1 MAELESVERD
11 AGTAEAARAIAG
23 WIVVG
28 LAVALCY
35 YLGGLLGLSLA
46 LVRGQVTPF
55 WPSSGIAVVSLL
67 LFGRRAVPGILLG
80 AAAVNAAFGPTA
92 IAVAGITAGNTLAP
106 LLAWKLL
113 TWAGFRPRLER
124 LRDAVTLITLGALGS
139 MVVSAVIGSGV
150 LGFAGAIEGRQ
161 VWSTALVWWAGDATG
176 VLVVAP
182 VLLAGHALWR
192 APRRLAPARRLVE
205 AAGLLVAIGVVAAG
219 IANGQVPVLI
229 LAFPFLVWG
238 AWRFGITAAAPCT
251 LILSVAATMAA
262 VASRGPFSDL
272 GLAQRV
278 VILQVFNGSAALTML
293 LLAAAAAEQR
303 GARQAVELAGRVLE
317 TRVRERTAE
326 LARTVERLERSENRF
341 TEAQRVGHVG
351 SWERDLV
358 TGRIRWSDEM
368 YRLQGLPP
376 QSAEID
382 YAAFLEQVHPDDRH
396 AVMSSNEQALR
407 DHRSFESDFRV
418 VWPDR
423 TVHWLRR
430 RGTVVVG
437 ESGTPVRM
445 IGTAQDITA
454 AKLAE
459 DALRRSEEKTRT
471 LLASITD
478 AIVGVDGSGRI
489 ALVND
494 RTVELFGY
502 SERDLTGRPVEL
514 LLPGRF
520 RAAHEGH
527 REGYLTAPQ
536 ARPMGV
542 GLDLVGRRKDGTEFP
557 ADIALR
563 PLTTAGPGYG
573 GTLVVA
579 AVRDVTERRRA
590 ERAAQEL
597 RETRL
602 RRRQALEINDTVV
615 QGLTT
620 AVYALERGHLPNTM
634 RTLRGTLGTAR
645 QMMHNLLGEN
655 VRITAGELIRDTPAT
670 LPSTGEHELAPPLPR
685 PFDTARRVRIVLADD
700 SSEIRL
706 ALRSFVGSL
715 SGVDIVGEAADGEEA
730 IHVVTERH
738 PDVLLLDLAMP
749 VLDGLQALPRIR
761 RACPVTKIIVLSGYG
776 RDQMAKQ
783 SLELGAVA
791 FVEKG
796 GSLRHL
802 ADLLTELFPDT
813 IGSDTGMPDDDLDS
827 PPTSAEDD
835 IVAIYAHELRTPIAA
850 AGSMVEL
857 LRERIDRLP
866 SPTVNDLLAATAR
879 SLRQADLLLRAVTDA
894 RKLGEGELDLALEP
908 TDVGSLLHTILGELG
923 ELTRDHPVTSEIPA
937 GIVTGL
943 DPLRIRQAF
952 SNLVSNAVKF
962 SRRGAPIEVALIE
975 LEDTVEIAVTDH
987 GPGVPPPHQDRL
999 FGKFARF
1006 GPDAGIGLGLYI
1018 CRQISREHGGDTV
1031 LADTGPGGT
1040 TFALSLPRFID

>member
-11 AGTAEAARAIAG
+11 AGTTEASRTIVG
-23 WIVVG
+23 WIVVS

-46 LVRGQVTPF
+46 LVRGQVTPL
-55 WPSSGIAVVSLL
+55 WPPSGIAVVSLL

-80 AAAVNAAFGPTA
+80 AAAVHAALGPSV
-92 IAVAGITAGNTLAP
+92 IAVVGITAGNTLAP

-113 TWAGFRPRLER
+113 TWTDFRPRLER
-124 LRDAVTLITLGALGS
+124 LRDALGLITLGALGS
-139 MVVSAVIGSGV
+139 MAVSAVIGSSV
-150 LGFAGAIEGRQ
+150 LVFAGAIEGRH

-192 APRRLAPARRLVE
+192 APRRIAAPRRLAE
-205 AAGLLVAIGVVAAG
+205 ATGLLVATGVVALG

-238 AWRFGITAAAPCT
+238 AWRFGITTGAPCT
-251 LILSVAATMAA
+251 LILSVAATVAA
-262 VASRGPFSDL
+262 VASRGPFADL
-272 GLAQRV
+272 GLAHRIL
-278 VILQVFNGSAALTML
+278 ILQVFNGSAVLTML
-293 LLAAAAAEQR
+293 LLATAAAEQR
-303 GARQAVELAGRVLE
+303 RARQAVELAGRALE

-351 SWERDLV
+351 SWERDLG
-358 TGRIRWSDEM
+358 TNKFIWSDEL
-368 YRLQGLPP
+368 YRLHGLPP

-382 YAAFLEQVHPDDRH
+382 HASFLELVHPDDRH
-396 AVMSSNEQALR
+396 AVMSLNVRALR
-407 DHRSFESDFRV
+407 DHRAFESYFRV

-423 TVHWLRR
+423 TVRWLHR
-430 RGTVVVG
+430 RGTVVVD
-437 ESGTPVRM
+437 ESGRPVRM
-445 IGTAQDITA
+445 IGTAQDVTA
-454 AKLAE
+454 TKLAE
-459 DALRRSEEKTRT
+459 EALRRSEEKTQT
-471 LLASITD
+471 LLSSITD

-494 RTVELFGY
+494 RTEELFGY
-502 SERDLTGRPVEL
+502 SERELTGRPAEL
-514 LLPGRF
+514 LLPGRL

-527 REGYLTAPQ
+527 REAYMAAPE

-563 PLTTAGPGYG
+563 PLTTAGPSYG

-579 AVRDVTERRRA
+579 TVRDVTERRRA
-590 ERAAQEL
+590 ERTAQEL

-655 VRITAGELIRDTPAT
+655 ARITAGELIRETPAT
-670 LPSTGEHELAPPLPR
+670 LPHEFAPPLPR
-685 PFDTARRVRIVLADD
+685 SADTARRVRIVLADD

-706 ALRSFVGSL
+706 ALRSFFGSMP
-715 SGVDIVGEAADGEEA
+715 GVDIVGEAADGEEA
-730 IHVVTERH
+730 IRVVAERC
-738 PDVLLLDLAMP
+738 PDALLLDLAMP

-761 RACPVTKIIVLSGYG
+761 RACPTTKIIVLSGYG
-776 RDQMAKQ
+776 RDQVAKQ

-802 ADLLTELFPDT
+802 ADLLTELFPDA
-813 IGSDTGMPDDDLDS
+813 IGSDTGMPDDDLDT

-835 IVAIYAHELRTPIAA
+835 IVAAYAHELRTPLAA
-850 AGSMVEL
+850 ATSIVEL
-857 LRERIDRLP
+857 LRERIDRMP
-866 SPTVNDLLAATAR
+866 SSTVNDLLAATAR

-894 RKLGEGELDLALEP
+894 RQLGEGELDLVLEP
-908 TDVGSLLHTILGELG
+908 TDVGSLLHTILGELS
-923 ELTRDHPVTSEIPA
+923 ELTSDHPVTSDIPA

-943 DPLRIRQAF
+943 DPLRLRQAF
-952 SNLVSNAVKF
+952 SNLIANAVKF
-962 SRRGAPIEVALIE
+962 SRRGAPIEVALTE

-987 GPGVPPPHQDRL
+987 GPGIPAQYQDRL

-1018 CRQISREHGGDTV
+1018 CRQIAREHGGDTV
-1031 LADTGPGGT
+1031 LAGTGPSGT
-1040 TFALSLPRFID
+1040 TFVLSLPLFID

>member
-1 MAELESVERD
+1 MAELEPVAHD
-11 AGTAEAARAIAG
+11 AGTAEASRAILR

-28 LAVALCY
+28 FAVASCY
-35 YLGGLLGLSLA
+35 YLSGLLGLSLA
-46 LVRGQVTPF
+46 LVRGQVTPL
-55 WPSSGIAVVSLL
+55 WPPSGIAVVSLL

-80 AAAVNAAFGPTA
+80 AVAVNAAFGPTV

-113 TWAGFRPRLER
+113 TWTDFQPRLVR
-124 LRDAVTLITLGALGS
+124 LRDALGLITLGALGS
-139 MVVSAVIGSGV
+139 MVVSAVIGSGT
-150 LGFAGAIEGRQ
+150 LGLAGAIEGRH

-192 APRRLAPARRLVE
+192 APRRIASARRLAE
-205 AAGLLVAIGVVAAG
+205 AIGLVVATGVVAFG
-219 IANGQVPVLI
+219 IANGDVPVLI
-229 LAFPFLVWG
+229 LAFPFLAWS
-238 AWRFGITAAAPCT
+238 AWRFGIAAAAPYT
-251 LILSVAATMAA
+251 LVVSVATTMAA
-262 VASRGPFSDL
+262 VASRGPFTDV
-272 GLAQRV
+272 GLAERMLA
-278 VILQVFNGSAALTML
+278 LQVFNGSSALTML

-303 GARQAVELAGRVLE
+303 KARQAVELAGRVLE

-326 LARTVERLERSENRF
+326 LARTVARLERSENRF

-351 SWERDLV
+351 SWERDLRTDEIV
-358 TGRIRWSDEM
+358 WSDEM

-382 YAAFLEQVHPDDRH
+382 YAAFLERVHPDDRH
-396 AVMSSNEQALR
+396 AVMATNEQALR
-407 DHRSFESDFRV
+407 DHRAFESDFRV

-423 TVHWLRR
+423 TVHWLHR
-430 RGTVVVG
+430 RGTVVVD
-437 ESGTPVRM
+437 EAGTPVSM
-445 IGTAQDITA
+445 IGTAQDITG

-459 DALRRSEEKTRT
+459 EALRRSEEKTQT

-494 RTVELFGY
+494 RTEELFGY
-502 SERDLTGRPVEL
+502 TEQDLTGRPAEL
-514 LLPGRF
+514 LLPGRL
-520 RAAHEGH
+520 RGAHERH
-527 REGYLTAPQ
+527 REAYMAAPQ

-563 PLTTAGPGYG
+563 PLTTAGPSYG

-590 ERAAQEL
+590 ERTVQEL

-620 AVYALERGHLPNTM
+620 ALYALERGHLPNTM
-634 RTLRGTLGTAR
+634 RTLRGTLGAAR

-655 VRITAGELIRDTPAT
+655 TRVTPSELIRETPAT
-670 LPSTGEHELAPPLPR
+670 LPSTGEHEFALPLPH
-685 PFDTARRVRIVLADD
+685 PVATPPRVRIVLADD

-715 SGVDIVGEAADGEEA
+715 SGIDIVGEAADGEEA
-730 IHVVTERH
+730 IRVVTERY
-738 PDVLLLDLAMP
+738 PDAVLLDLAMP
-749 VLDGLQALPRIR
+749 ALDGLQALLRIR
-761 RACPVTKIIVLSGYG
+761 RACPTAKIIVLSGYG
-776 RDQMAKQ
+776 RDQVAEQ

-791 FVEKG
+791 VVEKG

-802 ADLLTELFPDT
+802 ADLLTELFPDA
-813 IGSDTGMPDDDLDS
+813 IGSDTGMPDDDLET
-827 PPTSAEDD
+827 PPTSADDD
-835 IVAIYAHELRTPIAA
+835 IVTTYAHELRTPLATATSI
-850 AGSMVEL
+850 VEL
-857 LRERIDRLP
+857 LSERIDRLP
-866 SPTVNDLLAATAR
+866 SSTVNDLLAATAR

-894 RKLGEGELDLALEP
+894 KQLAEGELDLVLEP
-908 TDVGSLLHTILGELG
+908 TDIGALLHTILGELA

-943 DPLRIRQAF
+943 DALRVRQAF
-952 SNLVSNAVKF
+952 SNLISNAVKF

-975 LEDTVEIAVTDH
+975 LEDTIEITVTDH
-987 GPGVPPPHQDRL
+987 GPGVPPQCQDRL

-1018 CRQISREHGGDTV
+1018 CRQIAREHGGDTV
-1031 LADTGPGGT
+1031 LADTGPDGT
-1040 TFALSLPRFID
+1040 TFALSLPLFID